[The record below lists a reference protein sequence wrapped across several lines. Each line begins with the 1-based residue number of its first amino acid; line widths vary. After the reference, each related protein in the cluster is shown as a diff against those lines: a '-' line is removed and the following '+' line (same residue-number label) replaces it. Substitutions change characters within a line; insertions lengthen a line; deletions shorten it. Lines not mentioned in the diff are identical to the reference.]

1 MFSLFREGEG
11 CWELVG
17 EFDSIEELIEAAS
30 KIESYMIE
38 MKTCGGSQIVF
49 VS

>member
-1 MFSLFREGEG
+1 MFSLFREGDN

-17 EFDSIEELIEAAS
+17 AFDSIEELVDAAS

-38 MKTCGGSQIVF
+38 MKTCGGSTIIYP
-49 VS
+49 